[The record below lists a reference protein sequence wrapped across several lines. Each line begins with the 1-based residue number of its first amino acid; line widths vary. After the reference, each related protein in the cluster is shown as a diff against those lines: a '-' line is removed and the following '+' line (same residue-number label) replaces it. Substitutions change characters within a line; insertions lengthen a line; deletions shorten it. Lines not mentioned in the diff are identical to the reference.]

1 LAILNKTHND
11 IYIVNFKQF
20 LESSNLDVPDPTE
33 LGLTIRA
40 SILIVPGPDGK
51 GSYMGE
57 LSIDTPDRIGGL
69 TKVTDFYHSIEA
81 AQTALRELLQ
91 KRHIVRVTK
100 KLLNSKKTGT
110 INPEN
115 ESTLVPIEITGLKS
129 IGTHNLKPIIRYGGS
144 WDPEALE
151 KIAGY
156 DPEKQQKE
164 REFFGKLQGAISD
177 FQKTM
182 QSTLKN
188 SRKFGDG
195 PPVSGQWITK
205 QDIEL
210 IPDVIKTFGDFK
222 VVVKWNQR
230 PRQIINAQDFHKHY
244 DAITKDSE
252 VKTGDYIKE
261 VWVY

>member
-1 LAILNKTHND
+1 LCKITKPQKDLKYLVKPELDPACDFTKT
-11 IYIVNFKQF
+11 
-20 LESSNLDVPDPTE
+20 DVKK
-33 LGLTIRA
+33 IR
-40 SILIVPGPDGK
+40 D
-51 GSYMGE
+51 
-57 LSIDTPDRIGGL
+57 
-69 TKVTDFYHSIEA
+69 
-81 AQTALRELLQ
+81 
-91 KRHIVRVTK
+91 
-100 KLLNSKKTGT
+100 
-110 INPEN
+110 
-115 ESTLVPIEITGLKS
+115 
-129 IGTHNLKPIIRYGGS
+129 GGS

-195 PPVSGQWITK
+195 PPISGQWITK
-205 QDIEL
+205 QDVEL

-230 PRQIINAQDFHKHY
+230 PRQIINAKDFHKHY